1 MTDYKAVFFDID
13 HTLFSHSQHRIP
25 ESTWQALREL
35 RRKGI
40 MLFIATGRQY
50 GEMHVLDEDWS
61 FFDGFVTLNGTL
73 TLDRDGE
80 TIISAFPIEGEA
92 RKSVERLFY
101 DRTLPLLI
109 VEKER
114 MYANM
119 HDEAVEKAQAF
130 LDSPLPVLA
139 DIDPAEPIYQLIFYA
154 GEGREEGIMS
164 LFPGCVGT
172 RWNDFAFDCISAL
185 GGKDKGVA
193 AMMAHYGWT
202 VDQCIVFGDGG
213 NDVSMLAACPSSVAM
228 GNGRQEAKDAA
239 SFVTKDIDEGGV
251 AWALEHFGVL

>member
-80 TIISAFPIEGEA
+80 SIISAFPIEGEA

-119 HDEAVEKAQAF
+119 HDEAVEKAQVVILSGLGLEAF
-130 LDSPLPVLA
+130 L
-139 DIDPAEPIYQLIFYA
+139 
-154 GEGREEGIMS
+154 
-164 LFPGCVGT
+164 
-172 RWNDFAFDCISAL
+172 
-185 GGKDKGVA
+185 
-193 AMMAHYGWT
+193 
-202 VDQCIVFGDGG
+202 GD
-213 NDVSMLAACPSSVAM
+213 
-228 GNGRQEAKDAA
+228 
-239 SFVTKDIDEGGV
+239 
-251 AWALEHFGVL
+251 ALEGKEQCRKG